1 MTLLGE
7 HGDAEAV
14 VFGGGRRRCPAPGG
28 QPAEQVAEDRHG
40 AEEEHL
46 RQEDDTQLKEA
57 TLLYVMVARW
67 L

>member
-1 MTLLGE
+1 MTLGE

-14 VFGGGRRRCPAPGG
+14 IFGGRRRRRRCPASCG

-46 RQEDDTQLKEA
+46 RQEDNTQLNTFS
-57 TLLYVMVARW
+57 TL
-67 L
+67 